1 MEAALA
7 IKIGDQKISNS
18 YRGMRFT
25 IRPRDIENGQ
35 PNDPCGCAAAL
46 ALRREADAKLAY
58 VYRDVTY
65 IHRKDNTVLRYKTT
79 PALRLE
85 TIVFD
90 RNGEFVPGEYLLDA
104 APLVDKTKAKKSN
117 GSAPVQRS
125 NKKRRERYSIP
136 NVRPTASQKLP
147 GA

>member
-1 MEAALA
+1 MA
-7 IKIGDQKISNS
+7 IKIGDTKISNS
-18 YRGMRFT
+18 YRGLRFE
-25 IRPRDIENGQ
+25 IKKRDIEQGQ
-35 PNDPCGCAAAL
+35 PNDPCSCAAAL
-46 ALRREADAKLAY
+46 ALRREADAKQAF

-65 IHRKDNTVLRYKTT
+65 IHRKDNTVMRYKTT

-90 RNGEFVPGEYLLDA
+90 RDGNFFPGEYDLAPAPIQEKKA
-104 APLVDKTKAKKSN
+104 AKRS
-117 GSAPVQRS
+117 GSSAPISRG
-125 NKKRRERYSIP
+125 NKKKRVYYKIP